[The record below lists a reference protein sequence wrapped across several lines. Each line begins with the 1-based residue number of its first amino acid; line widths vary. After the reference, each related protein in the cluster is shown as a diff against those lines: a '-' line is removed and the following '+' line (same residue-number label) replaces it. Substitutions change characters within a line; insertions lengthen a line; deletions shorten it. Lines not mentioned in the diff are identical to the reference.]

1 MPAERLLYFKIR
13 GFNVYGKDNKVDE
26 QKKQQLVSM
35 LKDFINR
42 PQHYQKSYL
51 SQAYTKL
58 FYNIKDDKK
67 ISDAELLQLAENLSK
82 SQQNDADDTHSM
94 IANGLTERKMFREAE
109 KFVKIGFEKV
119 KKEIEQQRTTT
130 TDGQQLAK
138 DLAEKNAVLHN
149 ALGWIYFK
157 ENRLDEAEK
166 EFTQAIK
173 LNREITYFYKNLAQV
188 YEAKNELDKAEN
200 AYINAYSTFWGKE
213 NPNVESLKSLYR
225 KRHKNL
231 EGFESYFET
240 VKVTERTMRKERILS
255 AKIVGAK
262 SVAPFNL
269 KNLEAQPLAFA
280 DLKNKVVVVN
290 IWGTWCAPCVT
301 EMPEFQELHKKYLN
315 EKDVAILTINNDA
328 DLATIKKF
336 MINKKY
342 DFAVLRDE
350 NYLQT
355 VNINVFPTT
364 WFIDREGKISYIK
377 IAATENLLWG
387 FSWRIEDL
395 RNQNGGK

>member
-1 MPAERLLYFKIR
+1 
-13 GFNVYGKDNKVDE
+13 
-26 QKKQQLVSM
+26 
-35 LKDFINR
+35 
-42 PQHYQKSYL
+42 
-51 SQAYTKL
+51 
-58 FYNIKDDKK
+58 
-67 ISDAELLQLAENLSK
+67 ELLQLAENLSK

-149 ALGWIYFK
+149 GLGWIYFK

-240 VKVTERTMRKERILS
+240 VKVTERAMRKERILS

-377 IAATENLLWG
+377 IGATEKLLEE